1 MASVQTRGLATG
13 AAECH
18 VLSTCPL
25 PFRCPLPFV
34 GGRHPLPPQT
44 SSKFHLSVTE
54 EAEKKKIGI
63 SCRDTTRTREHR
75 FTITRT
81 AESLGAQQGDARE
94 YCNMT
99 VSGGLSNF
107 IGDVQTVSSA
117 ITMQTSS
124 NAFHANG
131 FIDQYLTLT

>member
-1 MASVQTRGLATG
+1 MSCSEHVSFALSVSFALCWRAASSAPSNV
-13 AAECH
+13 
-18 VLSTCPL
+18 
-25 PFRCPLPFV
+25 F
-34 GGRHPLPPQT
+34 
-44 SSKFHLSVTE
+44 KFHLSVIE

-81 AESLGAQQGDARE
+81 AENLGAQQGDARE
-94 YCNMT
+94 YCSMT